1 MQPGKGGRG
10 GGKAEASGAGGGSA
24 ELSKHLGA
32 LQVAA
37 GQHVSS
43 RSAQV
48 RRPRPLSG
56 ALAPQRWTLSSR
68 LRCWSGLLRACRW
81 TLVGWKFPVR
91 RLGTLSEARSCG
103 RLWRCSS
110 AVAAR

>member
-10 GGKAEASGAGGGSA
+10 GGKAEASGVGGGSA

-48 RRPRPLSG
+48 RRPRPPRAAAAAPG
-56 ALAPQRWTLSSR
+56 ASALDAVFPRMVWLQQEAAPQV
-68 LRCWSGLLRACRW
+68 CAAK
-81 TLVGWKFPVR
+81 GWII
-91 RLGTLSEARSCG
+91 L
-103 RLWRCSS
+103 
-110 AVAAR
+110 

>member
-48 RRPRPLSG
+48 RRPRPPRAAAAAPG
-56 ALAPQRWTLSSR
+56 ASALDAVFPPAPLFRVAPCVSLCAGGLKVSSET
-68 LRCWSGLLRACRW
+68 S
-81 TLVGWKFPVR
+81 
-91 RLGTLSEARSCG
+91 
-103 RLWRCSS
+103 
-110 AVAAR
+110 